1 MAAVGEDSA
10 SLASQCLALCQTL
23 ASQGH
28 SFTFSLSIGS
38 NFNFSMTT
46 SLQENSAPATASKVV
61 KRKSPSTRRR
71 NARRRREFLQKKLQ
85 PLSSTFQPAEEDII
99 DATLAKMPHRVE
111 DYADFW
117 ETGEIEVYVDAPTS
131 LPASSQP
138 PTIPHYIPSK
148 ASYSSVAASAPAP
161 IEKKANPLLCTH
173 CGLSKFGHPGP
184 TGDRC
189 HVPKLPN
196 L

>member
-1 MAAVGEDSA
+1 MTGVGEESA

-23 ASQGH
+23 ASQGQ

-38 NFNFSMTT
+38 SFNFSMATNI
-46 SLQENSAPATASKVV
+46 QEKSAPVTAPKTA
-61 KRKSPSTRRR
+61 KRKSPSTRKR
-71 NARRRREFLQKKLQ
+71 NARRRKEFLEKKLH
-85 PLSSTFQPAEEDII
+85 PLSSTFLPAEDII
-99 DATLAKMPHRVE
+99 DATLASMPHRVE

-138 PTIPHYIPSK
+138 STILSK
-148 ASYSSVAASAPAP
+148 ASYSSVAASAQVPT
-161 IEKKANPLLCTH
+161 EKKANPLLCTH

-189 HVPKLPN
+189 HVPKQPN

>member
-1 MAAVGEDSA
+1 MTAVGEENV

-23 ASQGH
+23 ASQGQ

-38 NFNFSMTT
+38 TFNFSMATNI
-46 SLQENSAPATASKVV
+46 QEKSAPVTAPKTA
-61 KRKSPSTRRR
+61 KRKSPSTRKR
-71 NARRRREFLQKKLQ
+71 NARRRKEFLEKKLH
-85 PLSSTFQPAEEDII
+85 PLSSTFLPAEDII
-99 DATLAKMPHRVE
+99 DATLASMPHRVE
-111 DYADFW
+111 DYSDFW

-138 PTIPHYIPSK
+138 STIPSK
-148 ASYSSVAASAPAP
+148 ASYSSVAASAQVPT
-161 IEKKANPLLCTH
+161 EKKANPLLCTH

-189 HVPKLPN
+189 NVPKQPN

>member
-1 MAAVGEDSA
+1 MTAVGEESA

-23 ASQGH
+23 ASQGQ

-38 NFNFSMTT
+38 TFNFSMATN
-46 SLQENSAPATASKVV
+46 LQEKSAPVPASKAV
-61 KRKSPSTRRR
+61 KRKSPSTRKR
-71 NARRRREFLQKKLQ
+71 NARRRREFLDKKLQ
-85 PLSSTFQPAEEDII
+85 PLSSTFQPAEDII
-99 DATLAKMPHRVE
+99 DATLARMPHRVE

-138 PTIPHYIPSK
+138 STTPHYVPSK
-148 ASYSSVAASAPAP
+148 ASYSSVAAFVPT
-161 IEKKANPLLCTH
+161 EKKANPLICTH

-189 HVPKLPN
+189 HVPKQPN

>member
-1 MAAVGEDSA
+1 MTAVGEESA

-23 ASQGH
+23 ASQGQ

-38 NFNFSMTT
+38 TFNFSMAT
-46 SLQENSAPATASKVV
+46 SPQEKSAPVASMAA
-61 KRKSPSTRRR
+61 KRKSPSARRR

-99 DATLAKMPHRVE
+99 SATLASMPHRVE
-111 DYADFW
+111 DYSEFW
-117 ETGEIEVYVDAPTS
+117 ETGEIEVYVDAPAS

-138 PTIPHYIPSK
+138 STIPHYTPSK

-161 IEKKANPLLCTH
+161 TEKKANPLLCTH

>member
-1 MAAVGEDSA
+1 MVPISPFGSKKWIFCAEIQLFWAATKILLV
-10 SLASQCLALCQTL
+10 SLRLET
-23 ASQGH
+23 
-28 SFTFSLSIGS
+28 
-38 NFNFSMTT
+38 
-46 SLQENSAPATASKVV
+46 
-61 KRKSPSTRRR
+61 RK
-71 NARRRREFLQKKLQ
+71 EKKLH
-85 PLSSTFQPAEEDII
+85 PLSSTFLPAEDII
-99 DATLAKMPHRVE
+99 DATLASMPHRVE

-138 PTIPHYIPSK
+138 STIPSK
-148 ASYSSVAASAPAP
+148 ASYSSVAASAQVPT
-161 IEKKANPLLCTH
+161 EKKANPLLCTH

-189 HVPKLPN
+189 HVPKQPN